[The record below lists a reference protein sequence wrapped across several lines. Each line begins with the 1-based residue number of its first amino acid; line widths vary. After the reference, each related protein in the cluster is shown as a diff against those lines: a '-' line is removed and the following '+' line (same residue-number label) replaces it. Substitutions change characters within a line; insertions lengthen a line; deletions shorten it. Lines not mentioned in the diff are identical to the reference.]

1 MISSSSSRSPLGSL
15 LDGLLDRFIFM
26 ASVLK
31 DNLGTGLTRNILNN
45 YVGSSA
51 VSESAISITR
61 ETIFFSFSSS
71 SNEGGLSLQLE

>member
-1 MISSSSSRSPLGSL
+1 
-15 LDGLLDRFIFM
+15 M

-51 VSESAISITR
+51 VSESADGNYLL
-61 ETIFFSFSSS
+61 FHH
-71 SNEGGLSLQLE
+71 